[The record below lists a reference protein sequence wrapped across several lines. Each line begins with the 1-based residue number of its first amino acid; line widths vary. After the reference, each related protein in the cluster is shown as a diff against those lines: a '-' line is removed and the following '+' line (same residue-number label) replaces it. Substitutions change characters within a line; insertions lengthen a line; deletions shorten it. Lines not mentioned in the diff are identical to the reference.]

1 MTPTLLNTDP
11 AKRVMG
17 VVASAALMAALS
29 MGASQAATL
38 VNNVKGYTLN
48 ESGKLI
54 TFSNLVID
62 EGKVVALNVEKDN
75 HRIDETINGNG
86 KVMLPGLI
94 DAHGHLLGLGANL
107 LEVNLRESSS
117 AQEST
122 C

>member
-1 MTPTLLNTDP
+1 MTPTLLNTHP

-62 EGKVVALNVEKDN
+62 VNQITTVE
-75 HRIDETINGNG
+75 
-86 KVMLPGLI
+86 
-94 DAHGHLLGLGANL
+94 
-107 LEVNLRESSS
+107 
-117 AQEST
+117 
-122 C
+122 